1 MSDVAVQFANV
12 SKLYR
17 VFASRRDNLLDA
29 LGFERFVVRRGRF
42 REFWALRDIDLQLRR
57 GERLGIIGRNGA
69 GKSTLL
75 KLVTQNIPPTQ
86 GEVLVRGEVQALM
99 EVGGGLHPEF
109 TGRENARAAL
119 SFVGLGREALDEA
132 LDDIADF
139 TELGRFLDQPF
150 KTYSLGMQA
159 RLSLAIATTI
169 RPEILI
175 IDEILGAGDAYFF
188 AKSTAR
194 MQELLGSGASVLL
207 VSHALDQVQR
217 FCERTI
223 WLDRGRIV
231 MEGETPAVVG
241 AYEQFIR
248 ELDDRRLR
256 ANNEKAHSRPQDAFE
271 RDSYTDSIS
280 VRIDAPRGSRLEVSR
295 LSLSKDGKEDD
306 RILVGDA
313 QDAATLETGY
323 IMLDPGNWGDPI
335 CEEGRYFRP
344 LDAETGAATASALF
358 HLWFY
363 YPDASYELG
372 LTYRLMGSTARIAVF
387 RNGASVGSCEL
398 VPSSDWATAWAELEP
413 PGSAV
418 PDGGA
423 AGVHWPG
430 LGDLVIDE
438 VCLMGDEGETA
449 VFEAR
454 SPFKLIVSFRA
465 RRAGV
470 FDVIPIALIFRRDG
484 VLATRHV
491 AERDTIELAEGGA
504 AKAILDLGPLRLGN
518 GRYVVTVGLYRFLDP
533 DELTEP
539 EIYDVVDRS
548 YEFQVVGNPPLHNEL
563 FHHPGAWTIE
573 APLPIAAAAGRPQS
587 TDAP

>member
-1 MSDVAVQFANV
+1 MSDVAVRFENV
-12 SKLYR
+12 SKMYR

-29 LGFERFVVRRGRF
+29 LGFERLVARRGRF
-42 REFWALRDIDLQLRR
+42 QEFWALRDIDLELRR
-57 GERLGIIGRNGA
+57 GERIGVIGRNGA

-75 KLVTQNIPPTQ
+75 RLVTRNVPPTQ
-86 GEVLVRGEVQALM
+86 GRVEVHGDVQALM

-109 TGRENARAAL
+109 TGRENARASL
-119 SFVGLGREALDEA
+119 SFLGLDRDELDDALE
-132 LDDIADF
+132 DIADF

-159 RLSLAIATTI
+159 RLSLAIATTV

-175 IDEILGAGDAYFF
+175 VDEILGAGDAYFF

-194 MQELLGSGASVLL
+194 MQELLGGGASVLL
-207 VSHALDQVQR
+207 VSHALDQVRR

-231 MEGETPAVVG
+231 MEGETGEVTG

-248 ELDDRRLR
+248 ELDDRRLQ
-256 ANNEKAHSRPQDAFE
+256 ADNEKARTRARDAFE

-280 VRIDAPRGSRLEVSR
+280 VRLDVPGGTRLEVSK
-295 LSLSKDGKEDD
+295 LALVKDGDEED

-313 QDAATLETGY
+313 QDAATLETAY
-323 IMLDPGNWGDPI
+323 LALDAGDWEDPTQHG
-335 CEEGRYFRP
+335 GRYFRA
-344 LDAETGAATASALF
+344 LGGDAAATGNALF

-363 YPDASYELG
+363 YPASVYALAV
-372 LTYRLMGSTARIAVF
+372 TYRSTGGTASASVF
-387 RNGASVGSCEL
+387 RNGAPVGSLEL
-398 VPSSDWATAWAELEP
+398 APAAGWRTTAVKLDPPGAATAEA
-413 PGSAV
+413 
-418 PDGGA
+418 GA

-430 LGDLVIDE
+430 IGDLVIDS
-438 VCLMGDEGETA
+438 VSLLGPDGETA
-449 VFEAR
+449 VFEAWSSFR
-454 SPFKLIVSFRA
+454 LALSFRA
-465 RRAGV
+465 RRSGRY
-470 FDVIPIALIFRRDG
+470 DVIPIALVFRHDG

-491 AERDTIELAEGGA
+491 AELETIELPEGGTA
-504 AKAILDLGPLRLGN
+504 TATLDLGSLRLGN
-518 GRYVVTVGLYRFLDP
+518 GRYVVTVGLYRSLDP
-533 DELTEP
+533 HELTAP

-573 APLPIAAAAGRPQS
+573 APLPVAATAGRKRT
-587 TDAP
+587 TDAA